1 MNERSE
7 LFLDF
12 FTVMSKKNIWIIVVV
27 VVVILIVWAV
37 FAVMDHG
44 SGAPTQPQQGQSTAP
59 ANLYTSSAD
68 GFSANFSGTPQVAKT
83 TFNSPTAGSIPVTKY
98 MAESG
103 SGSSTKYYAVDVYHY
118 PQSYQFPSGYLTGAM
133 DIYAMAVNSKY
144 PGAKLTSAQPTQF
157 LGNAAMQSTITVTID
172 GQQSE
177 NYVLITTKGQ
187 NMYGIG
193 TYGMDQSDY
202 NAFVHSFTF
211 IQ

>member
-1 MNERSE
+1 MN
-7 LFLDF
+7 
-12 FTVMSKKNIWIIVVV
+12 KKVIAIVVV
-27 VVVILIVWAV
+27 IVVVILIAWAI
-37 FAVMDHG
+37 FATMNHG
-44 SGAPTQPQQGQSTAP
+44 GGAQTQSQPAQAGSNGQSAAVP
-59 ANLYTSSAD
+59 ANLYTSSVD
-68 GFSANFSGTPQVAKT
+68 GFSVNFSGTPQVTKT

-133 DIYAMAVNSKY
+133 DIYAMAASAKY
-144 PGAKLTSAQPTQF
+144 PGAKLTSSQSTQF
-157 LGNAAMQSTITVTID
+157 LGSAAMAGTITITID

-187 NMYGIG
+187 NTYGIG

-202 NAFVHSFTF
+202 NAFVNSFTF
-211 IQ
+211 TQ